1 MLSLSDLIHDLSDS
15 EDEPDRSTLMVRLA
29 AGDRPAIEGMGSSR
43 VPLQSSAERC
53 ETDPAQGQRAG
64 QQDWGLSS
72 VTRSPWHE
80 EYGSYYEPASDGS
93 NGGDGAGGEVDLL
106 EHGHAELAGQHHEH
120 SDHLM
125 QSSPHEQ
132 LTSMMAYGD
141 AYANAT
147 AYGRISLPLPPP
159 TPPPRSP
166 RPRGPRRA
174 EPEPR
179 SSPLSATVSVDG
191 PLGRIEQSTRS
202 MSIQDEALETL
213 KSDDCHDSLLQFIA
227 AGRDGSVDSSTA
239 PSTPRNRKRSIT
251 TEPSTPSDAPSPQ
264 PAVTAHMTRSL
275 SDLYDESEHDDVA
288 LQVAETGKEVE
299 SFAER
304 MVAFVYNDTDG
315 DGSATL
321 AGVITPLKKRISG
334 LFLGLSSYKGDENA
348 MIHQVDDQKALGKS
362 ESGTHVDKPDMPAI
376 VAQIVPSKADPSV
389 IVRAHASRDGAEGGA
404 VPSEVGSELM
414 VDDDTT
420 MAHLVVQDMVDA
432 ERAVS
437 ASVDE
442 GPEDDAQDVEP
453 EECARIRDD
462 LPAPSTSSSPT
473 TLIPSWTENTVEVRF
488 GDPEYP
494 DSANASDQEVSP
506 QEEPIAFHDEKKA
519 VDVEPEQSSELP
531 ISVDEEDEEDRQ
543 QNISTPDLEATAQ
556 LDPPSN
562 SPAPAPQNETRLA
575 LELPAMKDKSNDS
588 EAEAEVAQEF
598 AVGTLVDEVEPHA
611 EAAPESE
618 ETAQMEHAEDPI
630 VEGSHATIIDEVL
643 SEAIETMRIQRE
655 SRSHEPQLD
664 SSEDLPVF
672 EEADAI
678 GDEEDEVI
686 DDEVGE
692 GEYVTHRSPRGID
705 ERSEMRS
712 ADLYSVPSSPL
723 ARFTSEASDDSL
735 QRDEVSDDGS
745 QRNEASDDGEQRE
758 DPFIP
763 PRGATP
769 VVVAP
774 PATSSPGLE
783 SPTPQH
789 APRPKPKPVPASK
802 PTPRSASIPAQSF
815 YVDVPALPRRRH
827 SSMSEHAG
835 SSRSSRQIESR
846 RPLGPTDKS
855 LESPIASIR
864 AKNEARLFD
873 DPPDLN
879 EPGSREAS
887 VQSRSF
893 STRQLLGDSLEQS
906 SPGPIPMDVELM
918 EEHPVEVYQQVE
930 AFDEAGLA
938 ADDVAPVPQSEQ
950 DNESDDVVELIS
962 PPRRQPRRIIVEEE
976 IPPSSPLPS
985 LPPLPSS
992 IAPSG
997 SIRPFDSPSKSPPV
1011 EHDRAPPSPGPSTR
1025 RQDGDS
1031 SSDGETL
1038 IMIPR
1043 ARPRKK
1049 RKKASPAVKKKLP
1062 RPSIEPAREVSDE
1075 SSADELDMLRTAK
1088 VRLSPIIG
1096 RKITLQS
1103 RHFTTPT
1110 TTEPYPPK
1118 TVTKTRNANPSYH
1131 RLSLPS
1137 RSVPALD
1144 RSNAKGY
1151 IIAPSRPHASM
1162 DNAPSSNGRPARTRK
1177 STANWWELSKGLQRN
1192 EPLKT
1197 KRQRKEENDDDY
1209 ESRRLDEGLEDDEV
1223 VRSSVT
1229 KRKSPSLSKRRRV
1242 SRVVDDDEED

>member
-15 EDEPDRSTLMVRLA
+15 EDEPDRSTLMARLA
-29 AGDRPAIEGMGSSR
+29 ISDRPAIEGMGSSR
-43 VPLQSSAERC
+43 LGVPLQSSAERC
-53 ETDPAQGQRAG
+53 GTDQGQRAG

-72 VTRSPWHE
+72 VTSSPWHE
-80 EYGSYYEPASDGS
+80 EYGSFYEPASDGS

-106 EHGHAELAGQHHEH
+106 EHGHAALAGQHHEH

-125 QSSPHEQ
+125 QLSPLEQ
-132 LTSMMAYGD
+132 LTPMMAYGD

-147 AYGRISLPLPPP
+147 ACGRISLPLPPT

-179 SSPLSATVSVDG
+179 PSPLSATVIVDG
-191 PLGRIEQSTRS
+191 PLGRLEQSTHS
-202 MSIQDEALETL
+202 MSIQDAALETL
-213 KSDDCHDSLLQFIA
+213 NADDCH
-227 AGRDGSVDSSTA
+227 AGRDSSVDSSTA
-239 PSTPRNRKRSIT
+239 PSTPRNRKRSID
-251 TEPSTPSDAPSPQ
+251 TEPSTPSDAPSPK
-264 PAVTAHMTRSL
+264 PAVTANMSRSL
-275 SDLYDESEHDDVA
+275 SDLYDESEHDDMA

-334 LFLGLSSYKGDENA
+334 LFLGLSSRKGDEDA

-389 IVRAHASRDGAEGGA
+389 IVRAHASRDGAEGEA

-420 MAHLVVQDMVDA
+420 MAHLEVQDIVDA

-437 ASVDE
+437 ASIDE

-462 LPAPSTSSSPT
+462 LPAPTTSSSLT
-473 TLIPSWTENTVEVRF
+473 TLISSWTENTIEVHF
-488 GDPEYP
+488 GDPEYS
-494 DSANASDQEVSP
+494 DSAHALDQEASP
-506 QEEPIAFHDEKKA
+506 QEAPIPFHDENKP
-519 VDVEPEQSSELP
+519 VDLEPEQSSELP
-531 ISVDEEDEEDRQ
+531 ISVNEEDEEDRQ
-543 QNISTPDLEATAQ
+543 QNISTPGLEATTQ
-556 LDPPSN
+556 SDPPSS
-562 SPAPAPQNETRLA
+562 SPAPATQDETRSA

-588 EAEAEVAQEF
+588 EAEAEVAQF
-598 AVGTLVDEVEPHA
+598 AVGTLVDEVESHA
-611 EAAPESE
+611 EAAPDSK

-630 VEGSHATIIDEVL
+630 VEDSHATIIDEVL
-643 SEAIETMRIQRE
+643 SEAVETMRIQRE
-655 SRSHEPQLD
+655 SRSHKPRLD

-678 GDEEDEVI
+678 GDEEEEVI

-758 DPFIP
+758 DPFNP
-763 PRGATP
+763 PREATP
-769 VVVAP
+769 VVGAP
-774 PATSSPGLE
+774 SATSLPGLE

-789 APRPKPKPVPASK
+789 APRPKPKPEPASK
-802 PTPRSASIPAQSF
+802 PTPKSASIPAQSF

-827 SSMSEHAG
+827 SSTSEHAG

-873 DPPDLN
+873 DPPDLD

-887 VQSRSF
+887 VQSRSS
-893 STRQLLGDSLEQS
+893 STRQLLGDSLAQS

-918 EEHPVEVYQQVE
+918 EEHLVEAYQQIE
-930 AFDEAGLA
+930 AFGEAGFA

-950 DNESDDVVELIS
+950 DNESDDVAEPIS
-962 PPRRQPRRIIVEEE
+962 PPRRQPRRIIVEEG
-976 IPPSSPLPS
+976 IPLSSPLPC

-992 IAPSG
+992 IALSG
-997 SIRPFDSPSKSPPV
+997 SIRLFDSLSKSPPPV
-1011 EHDRAPPSPGPSTR
+1011 EHDQAPPSPGPSTR

-1031 SSDGETL
+1031 SSEGETL

-1043 ARPRKK
+1043 ARPKKK
-1049 RKKASPAVKKKLP
+1049 RKKASPAVKKNLP
-1062 RPSIEPAREVSDE
+1062 RPSIESAQEVSDG

-1103 RHFTTPT
+1103 RHITTPT
-1110 TTEPYPPK
+1110 TTEPYHPK
-1118 TVTKTRNANPSYH
+1118 TVTKTRNANPSNH

-1151 IIAPSRPHASM
+1151 IIVPSRPHASS
-1162 DNAPSSNGRPARTRK
+1162 DNAPPSNGRPARTRK

-1197 KRQRKEENDDDY
+1197 KRQRKNDDDY
-1209 ESRRLDEGLEDDEV
+1209 EPRGLDEGLEDDEV

-1229 KRKSPSLSKRRRV
+1229 KRKSPSSLSKRRRV